1 MITIESKTNKEA
13 IDSIYKN
20 SADGDWVID
29 LKPGYTTQY
38 GTTYIKN
45 KYKKD
50 CLEELKDI
58 VKDSD
63 LKQKQENF
71 DLFKEAYELHDT
83 LNSKLFDLETS
94 KLKPEVLEKLLQISE
109 EFLKSI
115 DPLTL
120 SIADIRL
127 VGSNASFN
135 YNEQSD
141 IDLHIIVN
149 FDLNYIDDEI
159 LQSIYNDKKNKF
171 NEKFDFKIYDIPVEV
186 YIEDIKSMNAT
197 NGIYS
202 ILRNDWIRKPQPI
215 EYELP
220 DYSEEL
226 SWWKTEVNQVLLSGD
241 SKLIEETIN
250 EIYMMRKDGL
260 ANEGEASIGNLVFK
274 ELRNL
279 GLLDGLRNKYCEL
292 ISNELSLKESLI
304 TESYRD
310 ENDYQETLKELSK
323 ITKQINE
330 LSDKLSSLENEY
342 PSDEEMRIACDYS
355 KEEWSQCSKYEK
367 QANYELFGK
376 KSNDEEQKQKERY
389 ELSNEITE
397 LKNKET
403 ELHNKLKEL
412 NDNEFQK
419 QGGNTYK
426 NNMPKEYTNSSNK
439 YFNLYTNEYHQDY
452 LDLDYAKEHGYNGC
466 FIASMSPDEYM
477 DRCSKQIFSS
487 PIEDVHDGME
497 NKDNVHKY
505 AELMKNGTKFDMPYL
520 DILNHSQEGRHRAMA
535 AKELGIKEIPVLYLY

>member
-1 MITIESKTNKEA
+1 MVKIEKSNK
-13 IDSIYKN
+13 SNKFKN
-20 SADGDWVID
+20 NN
-29 LKPGYTTQY
+29 L
-38 GTTYIKN
+38 N
-45 KYKKD
+45 
-50 CLEELKDI
+50 
-58 VKDSD
+58 
-63 LKQKQENF
+63 
-71 DLFKEAYELHDT
+71 EAYELHDT
-83 LNSKLFDLETS
+83 LNPKLFNLEVS

-202 ILRNDWIRKPQPI
+202 ILKNEWVREPVPVQ
-215 EYELP
+215 YEIP

-226 SWWKTEVNQVLLSGD
+226 SFWKTKINEVLLSED
-241 SKLIEETIN
+241 PKLIEDTIN
-250 EIYMMRKDGL
+250 EVYMMRKDGL
-260 ANEGEASIGNLVFK
+260 AKDGEIAIGNLVFK

-304 TESYRD
+304 TESYKD
-310 ENDYQETLKELSK
+310 ENDYQETSKELSK

-376 KSNDEEQKQKERY
+376 KSDDEEQKQKERY

-403 ELHNKLKEL
+403 ELYNKLKEL
-412 NDNEFQK
+412 KDSEFQK

-426 NNMPKEYTNSSNK
+426 NNMPKEYTDSSNK

-452 LDLDYAKEHGYNGC
+452 LNLDYAKEHGYNGC

>member
-1 MITIESKTNKEA
+1 MITIESKSNKEA

-50 CLEELKDI
+50 CLEELKDV

-127 VGSNASFN
+127 VGSNVSFN
-135 YNEQSD
+135 YNDQSD

-171 NEKFDFKIYDIPVEV
+171 NEKYDFKLYDIPVEV

-279 GLLDGLRNKYCEL
+279 GLIDGLKNKYCEL
-292 ISNELSLKESLI
+292 KSEELSLKESLI
-304 TESYRD
+304 
-310 ENDYQETLKELSK
+310 
-323 ITKQINE
+323 
-330 LSDKLSSLENEY
+330 LENYKDDKNYKNLVVELAELRKRETELKDILYNREY
-342 PSDEEMRIACDYS
+342 PSDEEMRIACDFTE
-355 KEEWSQCSKYEK
+355 EEWSEFSKIEK
-367 QANYELFGK
+367 QATYDLFNSISDEDFNDNKLELDTIENKIKNIEK
-376 KSNDEEQKQKERY
+376 KLK
-389 ELSNEITE
+389 T
-397 LKNKET
+397 LKNIEY
-403 ELHNKLKEL
+403 E
-412 NDNEFQK
+412 K
-419 QGGNTYK
+419 QGGNIYDGK
-426 NNMPKEYTNSSNK
+426 LPNEYTKSSNE
-439 YFNLYTNEYHQDY
+439 YFKLDTNEYHQDY
-452 LDLDYAKEHGYNGC
+452 LENLDYAKSKGYTNV
-466 FIASMSPDEYM
+466 FIAKMSPDEYM
-477 DRCSKQIFSS
+477 DRCSKEIFHS
-487 PIEDVHDGME
+487 PIEDTHDGME
-497 NKDNVHKY
+497 NKNNVKEY
-505 AELMKNGTKFDMPYL
+505 AKLMKDGTKFDMPYL
-520 DILNHSQEGRHRAMA
+520 DILHHQQEGRHRALA
-535 AKELGIKEIPVLYLY
+535 AKELGAKEIPVLYLY

>member
-1 MITIESKTNKEA
+1 MVKIEKSNK
-13 IDSIYKN
+13 SNKFKN
-20 SADGDWVID
+20 NN
-29 LKPGYTTQY
+29 L
-38 GTTYIKN
+38 N
-45 KYKKD
+45 
-50 CLEELKDI
+50 
-58 VKDSD
+58 
-63 LKQKQENF
+63 
-71 DLFKEAYELHDT
+71 EAYELHDT
-83 LNSKLFDLETS
+83 LNPKLFNLEVS

-304 TESYRD
+304 TESYKD
-310 ENDYQETLKELSK
+310 ENDYQGILKELSK

-355 KEEWSQCSKYEK
+355 KEEWSQCYKYEK

-376 KSNDEEQKQKERY
+376 KSNDE
-389 ELSNEITE
+389 
-397 LKNKET
+397 
-403 ELHNKLKEL
+403 
-412 NDNEFQK
+412 
-419 QGGNTYK
+419 
-426 NNMPKEYTNSSNK
+426 
-439 YFNLYTNEYHQDY
+439 
-452 LDLDYAKEHGYNGC
+452 
-466 FIASMSPDEYM
+466 
-477 DRCSKQIFSS
+477 
-487 PIEDVHDGME
+487 
-497 NKDNVHKY
+497 
-505 AELMKNGTKFDMPYL
+505 
-520 DILNHSQEGRHRAMA
+520 
-535 AKELGIKEIPVLYLY
+535 

>member
-20 SADGDWVID
+20 GADGDWVID

-38 GTTYIKN
+38 GTTYIKC

-50 CLEELKDI
+50 CLEELKDV

-127 VGSNASFN
+127 VGSNVSFN
-135 YNEQSD
+135 YNDQSD

-171 NEKFDFKIYDIPVEV
+171 NEKYDFKIYDIPVEV

-279 GLLDGLRNKYCEL
+279 GLIDGLRNKYCEL
-292 ISNELSLKESLI
+292 KSEELSLKESLI
-304 TESYRD
+304 
-310 ENDYQETLKELSK
+310 
-323 ITKQINE
+323 
-330 LSDKLSSLENEY
+330 LENY
-342 PSDEEMRIACDYS
+342 KDD
-355 KEEWSQCSKYEK
+355 K
-367 QANYELFGK
+367 NYKNLVAELA
-376 KSNDEEQKQKERY
+376 
-389 ELSNEITE
+389 ELRKRETE
-397 LKNKET
+397 LK
-403 ELHNKLKEL
+403 
-412 NDNEFQK
+412 
-419 QGGNTYK
+419 
-426 NNMPKEYTNSSNK
+426 
-439 YFNLYTNEYHQDY
+439 
-452 LDLDYAKEHGYNGC
+452 
-466 FIASMSPDEYM
+466 
-477 DRCSKQIFSS
+477 
-487 PIEDVHDGME
+487 
-497 NKDNVHKY
+497 
-505 AELMKNGTKFDMPYL
+505 
-520 DILNHSQEGRHRAMA
+520 DI
-535 AKELGIKEIPVLYLY
+535 

>member
-149 FDLNYIDDEI
+149 FDLNYIDD
-159 LQSIYNDKKNKF
+159 
-171 NEKFDFKIYDIPVEV
+171 
-186 YIEDIKSMNAT
+186 
-197 NGIYS
+197 
-202 ILRNDWIRKPQPI
+202 
-215 EYELP
+215 
-220 DYSEEL
+220 
-226 SWWKTEVNQVLLSGD
+226 
-241 SKLIEETIN
+241 
-250 EIYMMRKDGL
+250 
-260 ANEGEASIGNLVFK
+260 
-274 ELRNL
+274 
-279 GLLDGLRNKYCEL
+279 
-292 ISNELSLKESLI
+292 
-304 TESYRD
+304 
-310 ENDYQETLKELSK
+310 
-323 ITKQINE
+323 
-330 LSDKLSSLENEY
+330 
-342 PSDEEMRIACDYS
+342 
-355 KEEWSQCSKYEK
+355 
-367 QANYELFGK
+367 
-376 KSNDEEQKQKERY
+376 
-389 ELSNEITE
+389 
-397 LKNKET
+397 
-403 ELHNKLKEL
+403 
-412 NDNEFQK
+412 
-419 QGGNTYK
+419 
-426 NNMPKEYTNSSNK
+426 
-439 YFNLYTNEYHQDY
+439 
-452 LDLDYAKEHGYNGC
+452 
-466 FIASMSPDEYM
+466 
-477 DRCSKQIFSS
+477 
-487 PIEDVHDGME
+487 
-497 NKDNVHKY
+497 
-505 AELMKNGTKFDMPYL
+505 
-520 DILNHSQEGRHRAMA
+520 
-535 AKELGIKEIPVLYLY
+535 